1 MKKRLNAYYFK
12 VELDGMLQ
20 KTPELYDS
28 IIQAFSLP
36 DNKKYGQV
44 IQTGGNVA
52 LLGKRI
58 RRNGIVLGTFSFIQL
73 EDIPP
78 KQNRITDVVNAIDL
92 DENEGLGYYTPFLFD
107 PSSCIIVVVSA
118 RNGVN
123 ISAIKK
129 FIEANFNVP
138 KFTLAPVIEPS
149 ELMEFLRTPNYKS
162 VKFKVAKV
170 DNTAGLVPSG
180 GRALEEIIEV
190 AEKYEPGTLSYDLRA
205 GRKGHLNTTKV
216 RQLVEALFRH
226 KGENVKQLIVDG
238 ADDDDVRRHFDFVSD
253 RLVDVIYTES
263 HRNGSYVMDEV
274 YAQLEENFFKKSQE
288 LRNLYGCK

>member
-1 MKKRLNAYYFK
+1 MKKKLNAYYFK

-20 KTPELYDS
+20 KTPDQQES

-36 DNKKYGQV
+36 DSKRYGQV

-52 LLGKRI
+52 LHGKRI
-58 RRNGIVLGTFSFIQL
+58 RRNGIVLGTYSFIQL
-73 EDIPP
+73 EEIPP
-78 KQNRITDVVNAIDL
+78 KQNRITDDVKAIDL

-123 ISAIKK
+123 LSAIKK
-129 FIEANFNVP
+129 FIESNFDVP
-138 KFTLAPVIEPS
+138 KFVLSPVIEPS
-149 ELMEFLRTPNYKS
+149 ELIEFLRTPNYKS

-170 DNTAGLVPSG
+170 DNKAGLVPSG
-180 GRALEEIIEV
+180 GKALEEIIDV
-190 AEKYEPGTLSYDLRA
+190 AEKYDPGTLSYDLRA
-205 GRKGHLNTTKV
+205 GRKGHLNTTRV

-226 KGENVKQLIVDG
+226 RGENVKQLVVDG
-238 ADDDDVRRHFDFVSD
+238 TDDEDIRRHFDFVSD

-263 HRNGSYVMDEV
+263 HRNGNYLMDEV
-274 YAQLEENFFKKSQE
+274 YAQMEENFFKKSQE
-288 LRNLYGCK
+288 LRKLYGCK